1 MTTQQLA
8 TSQGWDLNEARRYG
22 RAMCNAYHI
31 TVNAI
36 EQSGRPRYRATEY
49 AMSLTD
55 EQLFTIASRKPES
68 IVRGF
73 VQWWRAHKLTEE
85 ADNLNL
91 VALFDRHGQELSAQL
106 RKVLTDAL

>member
-8 TSQGWDLNEARRYG
+8 TSQGWDLDEARRYG
-22 RAMCNAYHI
+22 RALCNAYSI

-36 EQSGRPRYRATEY
+36 EQSGRPRYRAAKY

-68 IVRGF
+68 IVRAF
-73 VQWWRAHKLTEE
+73 VQWWAEHKLTEE
-85 ADNLNL
+85 ADNLRI
-91 VALFDRHGQELSAQL
+91 VALFDANGYELSTEL
-106 RKVLTDAL
+106 RKVLTNAL

>member
-22 RAMCNAYHI
+22 RALCSAYHI

-36 EQSGRPRYRATEY
+36 EQSGRPRFRASKY

-55 EQLFTIASRKPES
+55 EQLFTVAARKPES

-73 VQWWRAHKLTEE
+73 VQWWQAYKLTEE
-85 ADNLNL
+85 ADNLRI
-91 VALFDRHGQELSAQL
+91 VALFDANGYELSPEL